1 MTQLKFDG
9 TKVLYCMIIPF
20 GSFRADQEQPESKML
35 VRSQNEPAD
44 ITDEAMPLVNEELK
58 ELKSGRGFEGG
69 DPLPE

>member
-1 MTQLKFDG
+1 
-9 TKVLYCMIIPF
+9 
-20 GSFRADQEQPESKML
+20 ML